1 MRATGVNVVEMQE
14 YGYAVEVP
22 EGYDEAVIR
31 TRMALRGEGFGV
43 LSEMHVGGMLG
54 PEAGG
59 ERQYLIMG
67 VWNSALQE
75 KQLDAELKMAV
86 HLPCNVV
93 IQESGATAVV
103 AALDPAEGLDEQQI
117 APQAAD
123 AARAALARVLQ
134 RVSVPA

>member
-1 MRATGVNVVEMQE
+1 MQE
-14 YGYAVEVP
+14 FGYAVEVP
-22 EGYDEAVIR
+22 EGYDEAVVR

-54 PEAGG
+54 PEAGT

-75 KQLDAELKMAV
+75 KRIDAELKMAV

-93 IQESGATAVV
+93 IQENGSTAVV
-103 AALDPAEGLDEQQI
+103 AALDPTEGLDEAQVT
-117 APQAAD
+117 PETAD

-134 RVSVPA
+134 RVTVPA

>member
-1 MRATGVNVVEMQE
+1 MQE
-14 YGYAVEVP
+14 FGYAVEVP

-54 PEAGG
+54 PEAGE

-67 VWNSALQE
+67 LWNSALQE
-75 KQLDAELKMAV
+75 KRLDAELKMSV

-93 IQESGATAVV
+93 IQENGSTAVV
-103 AALDPAEGLDEQQI
+103 AALDPTEGLDEAQV
-117 APQAAD
+117 APETAD
-123 AARAALARVLQ
+123 QARAALARVLQ
-134 RVSVPA
+134 RVAVPA